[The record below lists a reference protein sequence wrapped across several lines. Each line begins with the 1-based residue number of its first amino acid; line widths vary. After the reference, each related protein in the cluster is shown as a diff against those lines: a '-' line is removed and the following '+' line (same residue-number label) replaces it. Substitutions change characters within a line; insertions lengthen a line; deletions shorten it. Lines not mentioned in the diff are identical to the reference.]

1 MLTLKNTSVM
11 NFENAIRGARN
22 PMNSWGRM
30 DSHTEPDGSFVF
42 GPNDLDLAMR
52 LAKAGSDHRKYLRM
66 VFVSVD
72 VTAPLYW
79 WKEYDTYKVA
89 TVANSTSTMHKIHS
103 KPFSMDDFSCDHM
116 TDGTKKFME
125 TEDYSLSIFAFC
137 NMGIVYGML
146 AFVFYMF
153 SFIVS
158 SKENIDFLHQQCL
171 IDYISEGL
179 FFLIAG
185 AIKIVSKWRMKY
197 KSTKLKC
204 SNCIHKKVCSITND
218 ENDIKSC
225 KNFIDKSS
233 LREVSND

>member
-22 PMNSWGRM
+22 PLNSWGRM

-72 VTAPLYW
+72 VAAPLYW

-125 TEDYSLSIFAFC
+125 TVVAEL
-137 NMGIVYGML
+137 
-146 AFVFYMF
+146 
-153 SFIVS
+153 
-158 SKENIDFLHQQCL
+158 ENIRLRFKETKSKDDWYDMIQLLPSSYNQMRTCTFNYETL
-171 IDYISEGL
+171 INIYRARKNHKLAEWHTFCDWIETLPYAEQ
-179 FFLIAG
+179 LI
-185 AIKIVSKWRMKY
+185 
-197 KSTKLKC
+197 TF
-204 SNCIHKKVCSITND
+204 
-218 ENDIKSC
+218 EP
-225 KNFIDKSS
+225 
-233 LREVSND
+233 

>member
-22 PMNSWGRM
+22 PLNSWGRM

-103 KPFSMDDFSCDHM
+103 KPFSMNDFSCDHM

-125 TEDYSLSIFAFC
+125 TVVAEL
-137 NMGIVYGML
+137 
-146 AFVFYMF
+146 
-153 SFIVS
+153 
-158 SKENIDFLHQQCL
+158 ENIRLRFKETKSKDDWYDMIQLLPSSYNQMRTCTFNYETL
-171 IDYISEGL
+171 INIYRARKNHKLAEWHTFCDWIETLPYAEQ
-179 FFLIAG
+179 LI
-185 AIKIVSKWRMKY
+185 
-197 KSTKLKC
+197 TF
-204 SNCIHKKVCSITND
+204 
-218 ENDIKSC
+218 EP
-225 KNFIDKSS
+225 
-233 LREVSND
+233 

>member
-30 DSHTEPDGSFVF
+30 DSHTEPDGTFVF

-103 KPFSMDDFSCDHM
+103 KPFSIDDFSCDHM
-116 TDGTKKFME
+116 TDGIKKFME
-125 TEDYSLSIFAFC
+125 TVVAEL
-137 NMGIVYGML
+137 
-146 AFVFYMF
+146 
-153 SFIVS
+153 
-158 SKENIDFLHQQCL
+158 ENIRLRFKETKSKDDWYDMIQLLPSSYNQMRTCTFNYETL
-171 IDYISEGL
+171 INIYRARKNHKLAEWHTFCDWIETLPYAEQ
-179 FFLIAG
+179 LI
-185 AIKIVSKWRMKY
+185 
-197 KSTKLKC
+197 TF
-204 SNCIHKKVCSITND
+204 
-218 ENDIKSC
+218 EP
-225 KNFIDKSS
+225 
-233 LREVSND
+233 